1 MIPDPGR
8 DWRLLIDGRLVPAGD
23 GGATPT
29 RSPATGAVL
38 GRAPAATVA
47 DVDRAVR
54 AAHAA
59 QPQWAATP
67 PRQRA
72 AVLRSMAD
80 VLRAHRAELG
90 HLDAADGGNPV
101 TAMTTDVDL
110 AAELLDRFADWADQL
125 GGRTLPG
132 GDDHLHYT
140 TRRPYGVVARIVPY
154 NHPVMFAASRVAAP
168 LLAGNSVV
176 LKAPDQTPLSALR
189 FGELVADLLP
199 AGVLAVLTGDG
210 ATVGPALVGH
220 RLVRR
225 IAFTGSTGTGQAVLR
240 TAAAHGVKQVSLE
253 LGGKNPMV
261 ILADADV
268 AAASAGAVA
277 GMNFHWTGGQSCGST
292 SRLLV
297 HRSLVDEVVER
308 VVAGTRA
315 VRVGDPLDPATE
327 MGTMVSAAH
336 RDRIAGFLRQGR
348 DTGLTVATGGG
359 LPDGPGAYVEPTV
372 FVDVPPDNP
381 LAREEIFGPVL
392 CVTPFDDER
401 EALRMVNDSPY
412 GLTASVWTGDVGR
425 AHRWARSV
433 DAGYVWIN
441 TASRHFA
448 GLPFGGVKDSGLG
461 SEESVE
467 ELHSFTQPKSVTVH
481 LGPTNDPRGGDRG
494 DH

>member
-1 MIPDPGR
+1 MTPDPGR
-8 DWRLLIDGRLVPAGD
+8 DWRMLIDGQLVPASD
-23 GGATPT
+23 GGLVET
-29 RSPATGAVL
+29 RSPATDTVI
-38 GRAPAATVA
+38 GRAPAATLA
-47 DVDRAVR
+47 DVDRAVA

-72 AVLRSMAD
+72 GVLRQVAG

-90 HLDAADGGNPV
+90 RLDAADGGNPV
-101 TAMTTDVDL
+101 TAMTADVDL
-110 AAELLDRFADWADQL
+110 AAELLERFADWADQL

-132 GDDHLHYT
+132 DDDHLHYT

-154 NHPVMFAASRVAAP
+154 NHPIMFAASRIAAP

-210 ATVGPALVGH
+210 ASVGPALVGH
-220 RLVRR
+220 PLVRR
-225 IAFTGSTGTGQAVLR
+225 IAFTGSTRTGQAVLR
-240 TAAAHGVKQVSLE
+240 TAAAHGIKQVSLE

-261 ILADADV
+261 ILDDADV
-268 AAASAGAVA
+268 AAAGAGAVA

-297 HRSLVDEVVER
+297 HRSIVDEVVER
-308 VVAGTRA
+308 VVAGARA

-336 RDRIAGFLRQGR
+336 RDRIAGYLRQGR
-348 DTGLTVATGGG
+348 AAGLKLGTGGG
-359 LPDGPGAYVEPTV
+359 VPAGPGAYLEPTV
-372 FVDVPPDNP
+372 FLDVPPDAP

-401 EALRMVNDSPY
+401 EALRLVNDSPY
-412 GLTASVWTGDVGR
+412 GLTASVWTADVGR
-425 AHRWARSV
+425 AHRWARAV

-481 LGPTNDPRGGDRG
+481 LGPTDQQQGGDRG